1 MMAMEVTREIWGW
14 TAFERARQDL
24 TFGARM
30 LLKNP
35 GFTVAAVLTLALG
48 IGATTS
54 IFSIVNSVLLR
65 ALPYKEPDR
74 IVQFWE
80 TNSVKGWNDDKAA
93 CSPANFLDWRERSRS
108 SFEEIAAYY
117 AGNYKSGDPKSVG
130 LSDFYLTSGDTP
142 ERLQGLQVTGD
153 IFSVLGV
160 YPEIGRPFQPE
171 EMEAG
176 QNHVV
181 ILSRGLWQRRFGA
194 DRSIV
199 GRDIQLNGVKTTV
212 IGVMPSSFYFPTTD
226 VDLWT
231 PWGRSK
237 QWMLDFRHAH
247 NVRVIARLKPGVTLG
262 QAQAEMS
269 GIAGEL
275 AKEYPATNENAG
287 VGLAL
292 MRDWNVKESR
302 FALYLFLGAVAFVL
316 LIACANVANLQM
328 ARGAARAKEF
338 SLRAALGAGRLRL
351 IRQLLTENILLSV
364 LGGAVGLILANFADK
379 IVAAWNPGG
388 IPRLDEVRLD
398 FRVIGFTVAITFLT
412 IFLFGLF
419 PAIASTRTDLNESLK
434 GAGQKG
440 GRGGK
445 GTRMQEFLVVA
456 EVALSLVL
464 LIGAGLMIKSFV
476 RLNQVNPGFNPT
488 NILTLRTNLP
498 SSNSKYNSSSKQLDF
513 YQQVLERIRALPGV
527 QSADAVSVLPTKGST
542 YTDDFLT
549 VDGRTSVEPGT
560 GVLHNVVT
568 PNYFATMKIPVIS
581 GRSFSDSDTGQN
593 LVVIISDQLAHRS
606 FSGQS
611 PIGQRVAFGRPNEQR
626 SWYTIVGVVG
636 DVKQEGL
643 AVETRPEVYEPFPQM
658 GNNYM
663 SFVIRTSADPAT
675 LISAVRAEIKAVD
688 KDVPPYNISSMEE
701 VLRMNTRKQQ
711 FTTLLLIVFAA
722 VALLL
727 ASIGIY
733 GVLSYAVSQRTSEMG
748 IRMALGAER
757 RDVLTLI
764 IGQGFKL
771 IILGLAAGLIG
782 AFGLTRLMI
791 SLLFDVS
798 STDPATFAAV
808 PVLLTLVA
816 LAACYIPARRA
827 TRVNP
832 LIALRYE

>member
-1 MMAMEVTREIWGW
+1 MKAITRDMWGW

-24 TFGARM
+24 SYGVRM

-35 GFTVAAVLTLALG
+35 VFTVTAVLILALG
-48 IGATTS
+48 IGAITA
-54 IFSIVNSVLLR
+54 IFSVVNSVLLR
-65 ALPYKEPDR
+65 PLPYKEPDR

-93 CSPANFLDWRERSRS
+93 CSPANFLDWQERSH
-108 SFEEIAAYY
+108 SFEAMAAYY
-117 AGNYKSGDPKSVG
+117 AGNYKSGDQKSVG
-130 LSDFYLTSGDTP
+130 LSDFYLTGGDNA
-142 ERLQGLQVTGD
+142 ERFQGLQVVGD
-153 IFSVLGV
+153 VFSVLGV
-160 YPEIGRPFQPE
+160 SPEIGRSFRAE

-181 ILSRGLWQRRFGA
+181 ILSHGLWQRRFGA

-212 IGVMPSSFYFPTTD
+212 IGVLPASFYFPTTE

-231 PWGRSK
+231 PWGKSK
-237 QWMLDFRHAH
+237 QWMQDFRPAH
-247 NVRVIARLKPGVTLG
+247 NVRVIARLKPGVSLG

-269 GIAGEL
+269 AIAGEL
-275 AKEYPATNENAG
+275 AKQYPATNDGAG
-287 VGLAL
+287 VGLGL

-316 LIACANVANLQM
+316 FIACANVANLQM
-328 ARGAARAKEF
+328 ARGAARIKEF

-351 IRQLLTENILLSV
+351 ILQLLTENVLLSV
-364 LGGAVGLILANFADK
+364 LGGAAGLILARFTDK
-379 IVAAWNPGG
+379 IIEAWNPGG

-398 FRVIGFTVAITFLT
+398 LRVIGFTVVVTFLT
-412 IFLFGLF
+412 TFLFGLF
-419 PAIASTRTDLNESLK
+419 PAIASTRMDLNESLK
-434 GAGQKG
+434 GASQS
-440 GRGGK
+440 RGHSGK
-445 GTRMQEFLVVA
+445 GRRMRESLVVT

-464 LIGAGLMIKSFV
+464 LIGAGLMIKSFA
-476 RLNQVNPGFNPT
+476 RLHQVSPGFNPA

-498 SSNSKYNSSSKQLDF
+498 GSKYNSSAKQLDF
-513 YQQVLERIRALPGV
+513 YQQVLDRIRALPGV

-549 VDGRTSVEPGT
+549 VEGRPLVEPGN

-581 GRSFSDSDTGQN
+581 GRSFSDADTGQN
-593 LVVIISDQLAHRS
+593 LVVIISAQLAHRS

-611 PIGQRVAFGRPNEQR
+611 PIGQRIAFGRPNEQR

-663 SFVIRTSADPAT
+663 NFVVRTSADPT
-675 LISAVRAEIKAVD
+675 SLISAVRGAISAVD

-701 VLRMNTRKQQ
+701 VLSMNIRKQQ
-711 FTTLLLIVFAA
+711 FTTLLLIVFAV

-733 GVLSYAVSQRTSEMG
+733 GVLSYTVSQRTSEMG
-748 IRMALGAER
+748 IRMALGAKR

-764 IGQGFKL
+764 IGQGFRL
-771 IILGLAAGLIG
+771 IAIGLVAGLMA
-782 AFGLTRLMI
+782 AFGLTRLMS

-798 STDPATFAAV
+798 STDPTTFVAV
-808 PVLLTLVA
+808 ALFLTVVA
-816 LAACYIPARRA
+816 LAACYLPARRA
-827 TRVNP
+827 TRINP
-832 LIALRYE
+832 LIALRNE